1 MARLPYPDEANL
13 DDATRT
19 MLAALGRPMNIFR
32 MLAHAPATL
41 KGVQVLGSAVLGRQS
56 LSAKLREL
64 AILRVAQRS
73 SAAYEWAQHVPIA
86 HACGVT
92 QDQVEAL
99 ERGDAVASC
108 FDGIERSVLAASD
121 ELVTGARLSDRVLG
135 CLQQT
140 LPPAQI
146 VELVV
151 AIGFYMLVARF
162 LETTGVELES
172 EGVPDAGSVDPRL
185 TGRR

>member
-92 QDQVEAL
+92 QDQVQAL

-162 LETTGVELES
+162 LETTGV
-172 EGVPDAGSVDPRL
+172 DPRL